1 MNQVFKDLLA
11 TRKLPTPS
19 TIALEIMRLSTS
31 ETTSLS
37 DIADIVEKDPALSGK
52 LLQYANTALF
62 AITAPVV
69 SIKQAI
75 VRLGTDIVMGLA
87 LGFSLLSK
95 NREGRCEHFDYGGF
109 WSGSLAM
116 AMAARCLAEMQA
128 GFDPDEL
135 FVCGLLSEIG
145 RLALASI
152 YPQKYSE
159 ILAANLT
166 EPALLLEEYKEFGID
181 HAEVSMEL
189 LREWG
194 IPKGYIEA
202 ITLLK
207 QQTPEEISGG
217 EKPDLLNLL
226 RLSRLMAKMCV
237 MELPLQEK
245 IAAAEELAAQHT
257 MSSEEFGILL
267 DRILLRW
274 QEWCLLLEIPARE
287 CSSSTRIESIGMAGQ
302 RPSPIDGEEP
312 FCILAVDD
320 DPLTVKSLK
329 ALFEKDATTILTAES
344 GDEALLLAIHHQ
356 PDLIITNWH
365 MPDMSGVEFC
375 RTLRKTEFAK
385 HLYIIMLTATES
397 DDELVQAFEAGAD
410 DYVGKPFSPKVLE
423 ARIRGGKRIVR
434 YQGKMHQDRA
444 VIQNYADKLTAVN
457 KKFHTMAMTD
467 PLTGLPNRRY
477 AMERLQEMM
486 SESTRFGNTL
496 SCIMIDIDHF
506 KKINDTYGHD
516 CGDIVL
522 KEISA
527 IFKMKSRTSDTIS
540 RIGGEEFLVIS
551 DRNSLHESVVFAERL
566 RKEIAD
572 HEIALIG
579 RTIRIS
585 ISLGVAIM
593 TPDMSEGN
601 SLIMLADRALYSAKK
616 NGRNRVE
623 IAQMPLPEVRS

>member
-11 TRKLPTPS
+11 TRKMPTPS

-31 ETTSLS
+31 ENASLS
-37 DIADIVEKDPALSGK
+37 DISDFVEKDPALSGK
-52 LLQYANTALF
+52 LLKYANTVLF
-62 AITAPVV
+62 AATAPVV
-69 SIKQAI
+69 SIRQAI

-128 GFDPDEL
+128 GLDPDEL

-145 RLALASI
+145 RLALASL

-166 EPALLLEEYKEFGID
+166 DPALLLEEYKEFGID
-181 HAEVSMEL
+181 HVEVSMEL

-207 QQTPEEISGG
+207 QQPPEETTSG
-217 EKPDLLNLL
+217 EKPDLLKIL
-226 RLSRLMAKMCV
+226 RLSRLMARMCV
-237 MELPLQEK
+237 MELPVQEK
-245 IAAAEELAAQHT
+245 IAAAKELAAQHT
-257 MSSEEFGILL
+257 MSSEEFSILL
-267 DRILLRW
+267 DRVLLRW

-287 CSSSTRIESIGMAGQ
+287 YSSSIRIESIGITEPK
-302 RPSPIDGEEP
+302 PSPIDVEES

-320 DPLTVKSLK
+320 DPLTLQSLK
-329 ALFEKDATTILTAES
+329 TLLEKNSTIILTAGN
-344 GDEALLLAIHHQ
+344 GDEALHLAIHHQ
-356 PDLIITNWH
+356 PDLIITSWH
-365 MPDMSGVEFC
+365 LPDMSGIEFC
-375 RTLRKTEFAK
+375 RILRKTEFAK
-385 HLYIIMLTATES
+385 HLYIIMLTANES

-434 YQGKMHQDRA
+434 YQGKMHQDRV

-477 AMERLQEMM
+477 AMEQLQEMM

-506 KKINDTYGHD
+506 KQINDTYGHD

-522 KEISA
+522 KKISA

-551 DRNSLHESVVFAERL
+551 DRNSLHETVVFAERL

-601 SLIMLADRALYSAKK
+601 ALMMLADRALYSAKK

-623 IAQMPLPEVRS
+623 IAQTPLPGIRS

>member
-1 MNQVFKDLLA
+1 MNQVFRDLLA

-31 ETTSLS
+31 ESTSLG
-37 DIADIVEKDPALSGK
+37 DIADIVDKDPALSGK

-62 AITAPVV
+62 ATTAPVV
-69 SIKQAI
+69 SIRQAI

-128 GFDPDEL
+128 GFDADEL

-145 RLALASI
+145 RLALASL

-166 EPALLLEEYKEFGID
+166 EPTLLLEEYKEFGID

-202 ITLLK
+202 IMLLK
-207 QQTPEEISGG
+207 QLTPEETTGG
-217 EKPDLLNLL
+217 ERPDLLNLL

-245 IAAAEELAAQHT
+245 IDAAEELAAQHT

-274 QEWCLLLEIPARE
+274 REWCLLLEIPARE
-287 CSSSTRIESIGMAGQ
+287 SSSSSRIESIGTAEPKPFM
-302 RPSPIDGEEP
+302 IDGEEA

-320 DPLTVKSLK
+320 DPTTLQSLK
-329 ALFEKDATTILTAES
+329 TLLEKDATTILTAKC
-344 GDEALLLAIHHQ
+344 GDEALHLAIHYR

-365 MPDMSGVEFC
+365 MPDMSGIDLC

-410 DYVGKPFSPKVLE
+410 DYVGKPFTPKVLE
-423 ARIRGGKRIVR
+423 ARVRGGKRIVR
-434 YQGKMHQDRA
+434 YQEKMHQDRN

-486 SESTRFGNTL
+486 AESTGFGSTL

-506 KKINDTYGHD
+506 KQINDTYGHD

-522 KEISA
+522 KKISD
-527 IFKMKSRTSDTIS
+527 IFKKKSRTSDMIS
-540 RIGGEEFLVIS
+540 RIGGEEFLVVS
-551 DRNSLHESVVFAERL
+551 DRNSLHEAMVFAERL
-566 RKEIAD
+566 RQEIAE
-572 HEIALIG
+572 HEIVLIG
-579 RTIRIS
+579 RTIRIT

-601 SLIMLADRALYSAKK
+601 TLIMLADRALYSAKE

-623 IAQMPLPEVRS
+623 IAQTPVPGIRP

>member
-593 TPDMSEGN
+593 PPDMSEGN